1 MQVPILKSTY
11 EILNE
16 KIAETKKEIKQNS
29 KDIGEAADLGDLKE
43 NAEYHAAKEKQSFL
57 MERKQRLESYLNFV
71 KVDLTGSTPETVSFG
86 CSVTV
91 VDTESKESH
100 TFNLVGPAEFEL
112 ELFPDMVT
120 IGAPV
125 ARLLVTKKVG
135 DVVEFKFGSNNWT
148 GEITE
153 IRTLE

>member
-16 KIAETKKEIKQNS
+16 KIAETNKEIKQNS

-43 NAEYHAAKEKQSFL
+43 NAEYHADKEKQSFL

>member
-16 KIAETKKEIKQNS
+16 KIAETNKEIKQNS

-71 KVDLTGSTPETVSFG
+71 KVDLTGSTPKTVSFG

>member
-16 KIAETKKEIKQNS
+16 KIAETNKEIKQNS